1 MQCALRG
8 AVRAGGEVTQ
18 NSARACA
25 VRAQALEVTRART
38 VAVCCARHPRRPWR
52 GSGAHGRD
60 RGG

>member
-18 NSARACA
+18 ISARACA
-25 VRAQALEVTRART
+25 ARAQATELAKART
-38 VAVCCARHPRRPWR
+38 VAVCCARHTRRPWR